1 METLI
6 LTQLT
11 VNQVRDLL
19 RTELDAYF
27 SQQPNIQ
34 KVQKESENTWF
45 DLNELCTYLPDKPA
59 KPTVYAW
66 VNQGIIPYHKGGKK
80 LRFLKSEIDEWLR
93 QGKQVT
99 KSETNKGMDQFLRT
113 HKKKSGGPKL

>member
-34 KVQKESENTWF
+34 KVQKEADNTWF

-66 VNQGIIPYHKGGKK
+66 VNQGIVPYHKGGKK
-80 LRFLKSEIDEWLR
+80 LRFLKSEIDNWLR
-93 QGKQVT
+93 NGKHLT
-99 KSETNKGMDQFLRT
+99 KAEAAHEIDQFLKTSKR
-113 HKKKSGGPKL
+113 KSRRA